1 MANRRLSVTEKG
13 KGLVSEPYQ
22 APRKAR
28 VRVQEPDNSY
38 LIQKHSLTIVGRVT
52 NPSAQKVWSLIPFFT
67 DRWSVGSRPR
77 GSDLGQGMFQ
87 FQFDSEADLL
97 EVLDKRPYTYAKWS
111 IIVQRWEP
119 TTAPDFP
126 SLIPFWIKVQ
136 GLPLHLWTEETIR
149 SIGQD
154 IGIYETAEI
163 TTMSARMRVQV
174 NGRLPL
180 ITSSVVE
187 YPNGDE
193 VTATLVYE
201 KIGKYCTCCF
211 RLDHELRDCL
221 KAKAEKREAQSA
233 APEYLRERSQTA
245 SSPGRNH
252 SRYHNNASNARMAPQ
267 SSDEHRSWPPLERE
281 QNRRTT
287 VSHKQDSRRSR
298 DSYGKISENRDSHR
312 RRYQPYAQSRHD
324 SRNPR
329 ETTGNS
335 SWRNMSHRQAYKP
348 VHPEHSYPPLPP
360 PAPIHGRL
368 SYRSPDREGSTR
380 AESCSQKKATTVP
393 DKGTPLR
400 ENRTGLPHSALNDAR
415 EELRD
420 VMIQYTSCADPTES
434 AARKERLRQA
444 EQKGQLEESVTQI
457 AAARLDRT
465 SLSNHSTP
473 VEMIHPSS
481 SADRIPALLRIGSPP
496 SPLIQQAT
504 GNGAS
509 PHRTSALSRLGQ
521 LSSPRASEPAR
532 DSAPTANEAPTRRKP
547 GRPPGTK
554 KISDSPRMLA
564 GSNSRKRKVQQTKAP
579 NCKRKLPVQ
588 VGPSEPGAGSS
599 RSRKVVGQD
608 KNKRRSA
615 PSNSDN
621 QPICNMI
628 PAAAKRK
635 KADFQNPS
643 TLVP

>member
-1 MANRRLSVTEKG
+1 MAHRRLSATEKG

-67 DRWSVGSRPR
+67 DKWSFGSRPR

-97 EVLDKRPYTYAKWS
+97 EVLDKRPYTYAKWT

-201 KIGKYCTCCF
+201 KIGKFCSCCF

-221 KAKAEKREAQSA
+221 KAKAEKREAHSA
-233 APEYLRERSQTA
+233 ALEPRERSQSA
-245 SSPGRNH
+245 SSPGRSH
-252 SRYHNNASNARMAPQ
+252 SRYHYNGSIARTAPQ
-267 SSDEHRSWPPLERE
+267 SSDEHRSWFPPNHNRE
-281 QNRRTT
+281 GNRRTT
-287 VSHKQDSRRSR
+287 ETHRQESRRNK
-298 DSYGKISENRDSHR
+298 DSYGKVSENRDHYR
-312 RRYQPYAQSRHD
+312 RRYQPYAQNRSD
-324 SRNPR
+324 SRTPR
-329 ETTGNS
+329 EATGNS
-335 SWRNMSHRQAYKP
+335 SWRNTSYRHAYKA
-348 VHPEHSYPPLPP
+348 VHSGHTDPPLPP
-360 PAPIHGRL
+360 PVPVHDRL
-368 SYRSPDREGSTR
+368 AYRSPDREGSTR
-380 AESCSQKKATTVP
+380 AESSSYKKANSIL
-393 DKGTPLR
+393 DKGTPLL
-400 ENRTGLPHSALNDAR
+400 ENNVGLPYAALNDAR
-415 EELRD
+415 EDLRE

-444 EQKGQLEESVTQI
+444 NQKGQIEETVTQI
-457 AAARLDRT
+457 AAARIERT
-465 SLSNHSTP
+465 SLSNHPTP
-473 VEMIHPSS
+473 EEMIHPPNSS
-481 SADRIPALLRIGSPP
+481 ERIPALLRLGSPP
-496 SPLIQQAT
+496 
-504 GNGAS
+504 
-509 PHRTSALSRLGQ
+509 
-521 LSSPRASEPAR
+521 
-532 DSAPTANEAPTRRKP
+532 
-547 GRPPGTK
+547 PP
-554 KISDSPRMLA
+554 
-564 GSNSRKRKVQQTKAP
+564 
-579 NCKRKLPVQ
+579 
-588 VGPSEPGAGSS
+588 
-599 RSRKVVGQD
+599 
-608 KNKRRSA
+608 
-615 PSNSDN
+615 
-621 QPICNMI
+621 
-628 PAAAKRK
+628 
-635 KADFQNPS
+635 
-643 TLVP
+643 